1 MKAIKLALHW
11 QMGIALILG
20 ATLGFIFCDSYSA
33 WGNVINGIGDIF
45 LHAINMIVIPLVFLS
60 TVLGISTMTDSKS
73 MGRIAVKTF
82 LYFIVTAVLAA
93 VVGVIVTDVL
103 RPGYGTHKAEV
114 DEIRTSGMFEVDATD
129 NHKFYVR
136 KKLENNTYTE
146 PKWKTVGEIMSDT
159 DGTYMF
165 GSPINKVEEFPEE
178 IMKTVESTESSTLMD
193 KIVDIVPSNIFEAFS
208 SGNILPII
216 FFSLLLGYFIT
227 KIHANRQ
234 ATINNVF
241 ESFNDAIMA
250 LTNFIIRFAPIGIFA
265 IVMVLVG
272 KQASDLGALKEC
284 FRNFAFFVIVVWISL
299 IVMGGIVLP
308 IMVGLMAQVSPIKHL
323 KQIYSALMVAFSTS
337 SSYSALPLII
347 SDAKE
352 KMGVSNNIASFTVP
366 LGITFNKIGT
376 IVYECVAVIFVA
388 QAVGMDL
395 TVAQQVSLIGASIV
409 TVLGAPSVPM
419 AGVITLAIL
428 LAAMGLPTDYIGMF
442 MAIDILCD
450 MPKTLL
456 NAYSVSCSAIIVAR
470 SEGEMLK
477 I

>member
-103 RPGYGTHKAEV
+103 RPGYGTHK
-114 DEIRTSGMFEVDATD
+114 TEVDA
-129 NHKFYVR
+129 
-136 KKLENNTYTE
+136 
-146 PKWKTVGEIMSDT
+146 G
-159 DGTYMF
+159 
-165 GSPINKVEEFPEE
+165 E
-178 IMKTVESTESSTLMD
+178 IMKTVESAESSTLMD

-272 KQASDLGALKEC
+272 KQASDIGALKEC

-308 IMVGLMAQVSPIKHL
+308 IMVGLMAKVSPIKHL

-395 TVAQQVSLIGASIV
+395 TAAQQVSLIGASIV

-419 AGVITLAIL
+419 AGVITLAVL

>member
-20 ATLGFIFCDSYSA
+20 ATLGFIFCDSYSV

-114 DEIRTSGMFEVDATD
+114 DAG
-129 NHKFYVR
+129 
-136 KKLENNTYTE
+136 
-146 PKWKTVGEIMSDT
+146 
-159 DGTYMF
+159 
-165 GSPINKVEEFPEE
+165 E
-178 IMKTVESTESSTLMD
+178 IMKTVESAESSTLMD
-193 KIVDIVPSNIFEAFS
+193 KIVDNVPSNIFEAFS

-250 LTNFIIRFAPIGIFA
+250 LTNFIIRFAPLGIFA

-272 KQASDLGALKEC
+272 KQASDIGALKEC

-308 IMVGLMAQVSPIKHL
+308 IMVGLMAKVSPIKHL

-347 SDAKE
+347 SDTKE

-395 TVAQQVSLIGASIV
+395 TAAQQVSLIGASIV

-419 AGVITLAIL
+419 AGVITLAVL

-470 SEGEMLK
+470 SEGEILK

>member
-1 MKAIKLALHW
+1 
-11 QMGIALILG
+11 MGIALILG
-20 ATLGFIFCDSYSA
+20 ATLGIIFCDSYSA

-93 VVGVIVTDVL
+93 AVGVIVADVL

-114 DEIRTSGMFEVDATD
+114 DAGGI
-129 NHKFYVR
+129 
-136 KKLENNTYTE
+136 LETAQA
-146 PKWKTVGEIMSDT
+146 
-159 DGTYMF
+159 
-165 GSPINKVEEFPEE
+165 
-178 IMKTVESTESSTLMD
+178 TESSTLMD
-193 KIVDIVPSNIFEAFS
+193 IIVDIVPSNIFEAFS

-227 KIHANRQ
+227 KIRGNRQ

-241 ESFNDAIMA
+241 ESFSDAIMA
-250 LTNFIIRFAPIGIFA
+250 LTNFIIRLAPLGIFA

-308 IMVGLMAQVSPIKHL
+308 IMVGLMAKVSPIKHL

-395 TVAQQVSLIGASIV
+395 TAAQQVSLIGASIV

-419 AGVITLAIL
+419 AGVITLAVL
-428 LAAMGLPTDYIGMF
+428 LAALGLPTDYIGMF

-470 SEGEMLK
+470 SEGEILK

>member
-20 ATLGFIFCDSYSA
+20 ATLGFIFCDSYSV
-33 WGNVINGIGDIF
+33 WGNVINGIGNIF

-93 VVGVIVTDVL
+93 VVGVIVTDAL
-103 RPGYGTHKAEV
+103 RPGYGTHK
-114 DEIRTSGMFEVDATD
+114 TEVDA
-129 NHKFYVR
+129 
-136 KKLENNTYTE
+136 
-146 PKWKTVGEIMSDT
+146 G
-159 DGTYMF
+159 
-165 GSPINKVEEFPEE
+165 E

-227 KIHANRQ
+227 KIHSTRQ
-234 ATINNVF
+234 ATINNIF

-272 KQASDLGALKEC
+272 KQASNIGALKEC

-299 IVMGGIVLP
+299 IVMGGVVLP
-308 IMVGLMAQVSPIKHL
+308 IMVGLMAKVSPIKHL

-388 QAVGMDL
+388 QAVGIDL
-395 TVAQQVSLIGASIV
+395 TATQQVSLIGASIV

-419 AGVITLAIL
+419 AGVITLAVL

>member
-20 ATLGFIFCDSYSA
+20 ATLGIIFCDSYSA

-73 MGRIAVKTF
+73 IGRIAVKTF

-93 VVGVIVTDVL
+93 AVGVIVADVL

-114 DEIRTSGMFEVDATD
+114 DAGGI
-129 NHKFYVR
+129 
-136 KKLENNTYTE
+136 LETAQA
-146 PKWKTVGEIMSDT
+146 
-159 DGTYMF
+159 
-165 GSPINKVEEFPEE
+165 
-178 IMKTVESTESSTLMD
+178 TESSTLMD
-193 KIVDIVPSNIFEAFS
+193 IIVDIVPSNIFEAFS

-227 KIHANRQ
+227 KIRGNRQ

-241 ESFNDAIMA
+241 ESFSDAIMA
-250 LTNFIIRFAPIGIFA
+250 LTNFIIRLAPLGIFA

-308 IMVGLMAQVSPIKHL
+308 IMVGLMAKVSPIKHL
-323 KQIYSALMVAFSTS
+323 EQIYSALMVAFSTS

-395 TVAQQVSLIGASIV
+395 TAAQQVSLIGASIV

-419 AGVITLAIL
+419 AGVITLAVL
-428 LAAMGLPTDYIGMF
+428 LAALGLPTDYIGMF

-470 SEGEMLK
+470 SEGEILK

>member
-20 ATLGFIFCDSYSA
+20 ATLGIIFCDSYSA

-93 VVGVIVTDVL
+93 AVGVIVADVL

-114 DEIRTSGMFEVDATD
+114 DAGRI
-129 NHKFYVR
+129 
-136 KKLENNTYTE
+136 LETAQA
-146 PKWKTVGEIMSDT
+146 
-159 DGTYMF
+159 
-165 GSPINKVEEFPEE
+165 
-178 IMKTVESTESSTLMD
+178 TESSTLMD
-193 KIVDIVPSNIFEAFS
+193 IIVDIVPSNIFEAFS

-227 KIHANRQ
+227 KIRGNRQ

-241 ESFNDAIMA
+241 ESFSDAIMA
-250 LTNFIIRFAPIGIFA
+250 LTNFIIRLAPLGIFA

-308 IMVGLMAQVSPIKHL
+308 IMVGLMAKVSPIKHL

-395 TVAQQVSLIGASIV
+395 TAAQQVSLIGASIV
-409 TVLGAPSVPM
+409 TVLSAPSVPM
-419 AGVITLAIL
+419 AGVITLAVL

-470 SEGEMLK
+470 SEGEILK

>member
-20 ATLGFIFCDSYSA
+20 ATFGFLFCDGYNI

-114 DEIRTSGMFEVDATD
+114 DA
-129 NHKFYVR
+129 
-136 KKLENNTYTE
+136 
-146 PKWKTVGEIMSDT
+146 GEIL
-159 DGTYMF
+159 
-165 GSPINKVEEFPEE
+165 
-178 IMKTVESTESSTLMD
+178 KTAQATESSTLMD

-234 ATINNVF
+234 TTINNVF

-250 LTNFIIRFAPIGIFA
+250 LTKFIIRFAPLGIFA

-272 KQASDLGALKEC
+272 KQASDIGALKEC

-308 IMVGLMAQVSPIKHL
+308 IMVGLMAKVSPIKHL

-388 QAVGMDL
+388 QAVGIDL
-395 TVAQQVSLIGASIV
+395 TATQQVSLIGASIV

-419 AGVITLAIL
+419 AGVITLAVL

>member
-1 MKAIKLALHW
+1 MRAIKLALHW

-20 ATLGFIFCDSYSA
+20 ATLGFIFCDSYSV

-103 RPGYGTHKAEV
+103 RPGYGTHK
-114 DEIRTSGMFEVDATD
+114 TEVDA
-129 NHKFYVR
+129 
-136 KKLENNTYTE
+136 
-146 PKWKTVGEIMSDT
+146 G
-159 DGTYMF
+159 
-165 GSPINKVEEFPEE
+165 E
-178 IMKTVESTESSTLMD
+178 IMKTVESAESSTLMD

-272 KQASDLGALKEC
+272 KQASDIGALKEC

-308 IMVGLMAQVSPIKHL
+308 IMVGLMAKVSPIKHL

-388 QAVGMDL
+388 QAVGIDL
-395 TVAQQVSLIGASIV
+395 TATQQVSLIGASIV

-419 AGVITLAIL
+419 AGVITLAVL

>member
-20 ATLGFIFCDSYSA
+20 ASLGLIFCDSYNI
-33 WGNVINGIGDIF
+33 WGNVINGFGDIF

-103 RPGYGTHKAEV
+103 RPGYGTHK
-114 DEIRTSGMFEVDATD
+114 TEVDA
-129 NHKFYVR
+129 
-136 KKLENNTYTE
+136 
-146 PKWKTVGEIMSDT
+146 G
-159 DGTYMF
+159 
-165 GSPINKVEEFPEE
+165 E

-272 KQASDLGALKEC
+272 KQASDIGALKEC

-308 IMVGLMAQVSPIKHL
+308 IMVGLMAKVSPIKHL

-395 TVAQQVSLIGASIV
+395 TAAQQVSLIGASIV

-419 AGVITLAIL
+419 AGVITLAVL

>member
-20 ATLGFIFCDSYSA
+20 ATLGFIFCDSYSI

-114 DEIRTSGMFEVDATD
+114 DA
-129 NHKFYVR
+129 
-136 KKLENNTYTE
+136 
-146 PKWKTVGEIMSDT
+146 GEIL
-159 DGTYMF
+159 
-165 GSPINKVEEFPEE
+165 
-178 IMKTVESTESSTLMD
+178 KTAQATESSTLMD

-234 ATINNVF
+234 TTINNVF

-250 LTNFIIRFAPIGIFA
+250 LTKFIIRFAPLGIFA

-272 KQASDLGALKEC
+272 KQASDIGALKEC

-308 IMVGLMAQVSPIKHL
+308 IMVGLMAKVSPIKHL

-395 TVAQQVSLIGASIV
+395 TAAQQVSLIGASIV

-419 AGVITLAIL
+419 AGVITLAVL

>member
-1 MKAIKLALHW
+1 MSTIKLALHW

-33 WGNVINGIGDIF
+33 WGNVINDIGDIF

-114 DEIRTSGMFEVDATD
+114 DAG
-129 NHKFYVR
+129 
-136 KKLENNTYTE
+136 
-146 PKWKTVGEIMSDT
+146 
-159 DGTYMF
+159 
-165 GSPINKVEEFPEE
+165 E
-178 IMKTVESTESSTLMD
+178 IMKTVESAESSTLMD

-272 KQASDLGALKEC
+272 KQASDIGALKEC

-308 IMVGLMAQVSPIKHL
+308 IMVGLMAKVSPIKHL

-388 QAVGMDL
+388 QAVGIDL
-395 TVAQQVSLIGASIV
+395 TVTQQVSLIGASIV

-419 AGVITLAIL
+419 AGVITLAVL